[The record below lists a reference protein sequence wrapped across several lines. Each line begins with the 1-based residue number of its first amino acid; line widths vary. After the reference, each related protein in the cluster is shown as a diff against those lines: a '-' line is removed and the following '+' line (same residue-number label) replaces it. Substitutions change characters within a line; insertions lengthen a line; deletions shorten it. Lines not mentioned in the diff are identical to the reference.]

1 MNPASAAN
9 NTNPFPGLRPFRE
22 EEEYLFFGR
31 ENQVDAM
38 VDKLAATRF
47 LAVVGTSGSGKS
59 SLVNCGLR
67 PALHGGLMARAG
79 TSWRM
84 AQFRPG
90 SDPMRAMARALAKD
104 GVLFRDYQAAGLT
117 LAEIIDTTL
126 RMSKLGLI
134 DIYEQAQLGE
144 DVNLLVVVDQFEELF
159 RYRQFGAGQQQN
171 VYTISEEAATFVNL
185 LLEAKAQTT
194 YPIYVVLTMR
204 SDFLGDCT
212 QFIGLAEAINAGQYL
227 VPRMTRDER
236 RAAIGGPVGTAGSE
250 SSPVLLTRLVNDVGD
265 NPDQLSIL
273 QHALN
278 RTWNQWERSG
288 DNGPLDLPHY
298 QAIGTM
304 AQALDLHAERA
315 YAELAVGR
323 QQQIC
328 EKLFK
333 ALTDKATDPRGVRR
347 PTTMETLCALAD
359 ATPAEVRQVIDVFR
373 KPSRSFLMPPDEEP
387 LQAETVI
394 DISHESLMRV
404 WERLKIWADEEA
416 ESVSK
421 YRRLTETAAL
431 YGKGKA
437 RLWGDPDLQDA
448 LNWQKNNQP
457 NKDWAERYYPGFEEA
472 MAFLKASE
480 QQRDKETADAERRQK
495 EDVERARRDLEQAK
509 ALAEAQEQRA
519 NAEEQKVD
527 EQRKRL
533 GEQSKASAK
542 LRRWLVAA
550 VVLGTLAFFSFAAA
564 FLFLRQAKAANA
576 GAIAATNAAIKEEEA
591 AQRLSYVANMSL
603 AHQSFLNGN
612 LARTVQLLNF
622 NLLDSTSPNKSDLRT
637 FIWYYLWRSGHKEQ
651 ATLRGH
657 SGAVNSVVFSPDGKT
672 LASASEDKTVRL
684 WDVGTRQEL
693 GPPLEHSDFVSSVAF
708 SPDGKI
714 LASAAD
720 KTVKLWDVATRKL
733 KDTPKLKGDAVVR
746 SVAFSTD
753 GKILAVAS
761 DDKEVELW
769 DMAAQQALHPL
780 ERHSAGVRALAFSRD
795 GKTLASG
802 SSDKTVMLWE
812 VGTWKPKY
820 QSPPQSGGVL
830 SLAFSP
836 DSKKLAI
843 AINDKMVRFLDPA
856 SRKLS
861 PPIKEHSDVFS
872 VTFSPNGKMWA
883 ASGLDGAVKLRN
895 VETKK
900 DAETKKEDAE
910 TQKEIVLAGHSYG
923 VLSVAFSPDSKMLA
937 SGSFDMSVKL
947 TDSSAW
953 EESTVIEDSKKIY
966 SVAFSPDGKTLAAAN
981 DNETI
986 KLWDVGRRKELAPPL
1001 TIGDSKVAAS
1011 SVAFAP
1017 NGKMLAAA
1025 VSDGT
1030 VRLWEVGTWKLLDTL
1045 QAHAGGANSV
1055 AFSPDGKT
1063 FASAGYDNT
1072 VKVWDLGT
1080 RKEVLQLKGHT
1091 QGILTVAYSPD
1102 GKTLASAGYDKTV
1115 KLWDVS
1121 TGKLIDT
1128 LEHLRGIPT
1137 VAFSPD
1143 SKMLAAG
1150 DYYGTVKLWDLAARK
1165 EPLATLMANSGG
1177 VLSVVFSP
1185 DGKTLAAGGYDNTAK
1200 LWDVDTRQEVATI
1213 TGHTHGIYSIAFSPD
1228 GKTLVSASFDKT
1240 IKLWVAATDGDVER
1254 QMKGR

>member
-9 NTNPFPGLRPFRE
+9 HTNPFPGLRPFRE

-67 PALHGGLMARAG
+67 PALHRGLMVSAG
-79 TSWRM
+79 TAWRM

-117 LAEIIDTTL
+117 LAEIVDTTL

-159 RYRQFGAGQQQN
+159 RYRQFADGQRQN
-171 VYTISEEAATFVNL
+171 VHTISEEAAAFVNL

-212 QFIGLAEAINAGQYL
+212 QFTGLAEAINAGQYL

-236 RAAIGGPVGTAGSE
+236 RAAIRGPVGVGGSK

-304 AQALDLHAERA
+304 ARALDQHAERA
-315 YAELAVGR
+315 YAELATVR

-347 PTTMETLCALAD
+347 PTTLDTLCALAD
-359 ATPAEVRQVIDVFR
+359 ATPAEVTEVIDLFR
-373 KPSRSFLMPPDEEP
+373 KPSRSFLMPPADET

-404 WERLKIWADEEA
+404 WERLKTWADEEA

-437 RLWGDPDLQDA
+437 GLWGDPDLQDA

-480 QQRDKETADAERRQK
+480 LQRDKETADAERRQK
-495 EDVERARRDLEQAK
+495 EEVERARRDLEQAK

-519 NAEEQKVD
+519 NAEQQKGD

-533 GEQSKASAK
+533 DEQSKASAK
-542 LRRWLVAA
+542 LRRWLVAS
-550 VVLGTLAFFSFAAA
+550 VVLGSLAFFSFAAA
-564 FLFLRQAKAANA
+564 FLFLRQAKAATA
-576 GAIAATNAAIKEEEA
+576 AAMSATNAAIKEEEA
-591 AQRLSYVANMSL
+591 AQRLRYVANMNL
-603 AHQSFLNGN
+603 AHQNLLTGN
-612 LARTVQLLNF
+612 LARVVQLLNV
-622 NLLDSTSPNKSDLRT
+622 NLPDSTSPNKADLRS
-637 FIWYYLWRSGHKEQ
+637 FIWYCLWRNGHKEQ
-651 ATLRGH
+651 ATLVGH
-657 SGAVNSVVFSPDGKT
+657 SGSVESVAFSPDSKMLASASDDKTVKLWDVSTHQELATLKGHSDFVLAVAFSRDGELLASTSEDRTVKLWKVSTKELITTLKFQGDPLIRSVAFSRDGNIIALACNDKTVKLWDRIEQKELASLTGHSNGVWTVVFSPDGKT
-672 LASASEDKTVRL
+672 LASGSLDKTFKL
-684 WDVGTRQEL
+684 WDTKTWKPIYTSPEQ
-693 GPPLEHSDFVSSVAF
+693 PASIYSVAF
-708 SPDGKI
+708 SPDGK
-714 LASAAD
+714 
-720 KTVKLWDVATRKL
+720 
-733 KDTPKLKGDAVVR
+733 
-746 SVAFSTD
+746 
-753 GKILAVAS
+753 
-761 DDKEVELW
+761 
-769 DMAAQQALHPL
+769 
-780 ERHSAGVRALAFSRD
+780 
-795 GKTLASG
+795 
-802 SSDKTVMLWE
+802 
-812 VGTWKPKY
+812 
-820 QSPPQSGGVL
+820 
-830 SLAFSP
+830 SLA
-836 DSKKLAI
+836 L
-843 AINDKMVRFLDPA
+843 AINDKLVKLFDIA
-856 SRKLS
+856 SRNLS
-861 PPIKEHSDVFS
+861 PPIKEHSDVYS
-872 VTFSPNGKMWA
+872 VAFSPDSTLFA
-883 ASGLDGAVKLRN
+883 SSGLDGAVRIRDVAKQTLIS
-895 VETKK
+895 T
-900 DAETKKEDAE
+900 
-910 TQKEIVLAGHSYG
+910 LAGHSYG
-923 VLSVAFSPDSKMLA
+923 VLSVAFSPDGKLLA
-937 SGSFDMSVKL
+937 SGSWDMSLKL

-953 EESTVIEDSKKIY
+953 HESPNVIQDSEKVF
-966 SVAFSPDGKTLAAAN
+966 SVAFSPDGKTLASAN
-981 DNETI
+981 IKKTI
-986 KLWDVGRRKELAPPL
+986 RLWDVASRKELAAPL
-1001 TIGDSKVAAS
+1001 DVGDSDFARAL
-1011 SVAFAP
+1011 AFSP
-1017 NGKMLAAA
+1017 NGKTLAAG

-1030 VRLWEVGTWKLLDTL
+1030 VRLWEVGTWKLLSTL
-1045 QAHAGGANSV
+1045 SGHKKGVVVTSV
-1055 AFSPDGKT
+1055 VFSPDGKIL
-1063 FASAGYDNT
+1063 ASGSEDAT
-1072 VKVWDLGT
+1072 VRLWDATTG
-1080 RKEVLQLKGHT
+1080 KEVVPALMAKGVV
-1091 QGILTVAYSPD
+1091 LTVAFSPD
-1102 GKTLASAGYDKTV
+1102 GKTLASAGYDYAVTM
-1115 KLWDVS
+1115 WDPS
-1121 TGKLIDT
+1121 TGKSKYSLPK
-1128 LEHLRGIPT
+1128 LVRGIIS

-1143 SKMLAAG
+1143 GKMLASG
-1150 DYYGTVKLWDLAARK
+1150 DFYGTVKLWDLEAQKPDTQEA
-1165 EPLATLMANSGG
+1165 LATVVAHSGG
-1177 VLSVVFSP
+1177 VLSV
-1185 DGKTLAAGGYDNTAK
+1185 
-1200 LWDVDTRQEVATI
+1200 
-1213 TGHTHGIYSIAFSPD
+1213 AFSPD
-1228 GKTLVSASFDKT
+1228 GKAFASAGYDNTVKLWDVATRQELATLAEGEHSVYAVAFSKDGKMLASGDFDKN
-1240 IKLWVAATDGDVER
+1240 IRLWVAATDADVER
-1254 QMKGR
+1254 QRRGR